1 MRIFA
6 GCVCDRVEPPDD
18 GWATQRLPNNAQL
31 FRSRYIDDGNDT
43 RQPTFTETPKKA
55 AKATSLI
62 NER

>member
-1 MRIFA
+1 MRIFT
-6 GCVCDRVEPPDD
+6 GCVCDRAIE
-18 GWATQRLPNNAQL
+18 RLPNNAQL

-43 RQPTFTETPKKA
+43 RQPTFTETLKKA